1 MGRIVKTYLIAV
13 LMFAILAC
21 GVLPIP
27 PANRVTP
34 EPGPTP
40 GMPAGAGENVPLS
53 LQTLKNTTYHSPDWG
68 DYQLVDGIY
77 FRTPDHPDASPQ
89 LFSSHIFE
97 PAAFGDLNGDSLE
110 DAAVILQTYNGGNGD
125 TKELAAVLN
134 QNGEAANVSTV
145 YLGSRIAVE
154 SIQIQAGV
162 ITLAVRVHG
171 PNDGLCCPSQVET
184 WRFRLEGQLIRLP

>member
-1 MGRIVKTYLIAV
+1 MKTYLVAV

-21 GVLPIP
+21 GVLPVSSATP
-27 PANRVTP
+27 VTP
-34 EPGPTP
+34 EAG
-40 GMPAGAGENVPLS
+40 GMNVPLS
-53 LQTLKNTTYHSPDWG
+53 LLTLKNACYHSPDWG
-68 DYQLVDGIY
+68 DYELENGIY
-77 FRTPDHPDASPQ
+77 FRTPDYPDASPQ

-97 PAAFGDLNGDSLE
+97 PVAFGDLNGDGLQ

-134 QNGEAANVSTV
+134 LNGEAANVSTV

-154 SIQIQAGV
+154 SILVESGI
-162 ITLAVRVHG
+162 ITLSLRVHG

-184 WRFRLEGQLIRLP
+184 WQFRLEGGLIRLP